1 MKPCYVYSQ
10 LHKGLLIGIKTSA
23 QSFTYQILG
32 HSSNCESKNH
42 YHTIEAALTAGVAEA
57 EKVFHWESGF
67 DAGCRGKA
75 IPTTAT
81 QDWITGWNDA
91 FNDGVEADEVQRM
104 KASMQA
110 QANRLGRGEP
120 LSEADALAEFE
131 RLIERGFSDDEIWS
145 IVHWSQVKVGKQ
157 LSRVRLR

>member
-1 MKPCYVYSQ
+1 
-10 LHKGLLIGIKTSA
+10 
-23 QSFTYQILG
+23 
-32 HSSNCESKNH
+32 
-42 YHTIEAALTAGVAEA
+42 
-57 EKVFHWESGF
+57 
-67 DAGCRGKA
+67 
-75 IPTTAT
+75 
-81 QDWITGWNDA
+81 
-91 FNDGVEADEVQRM
+91 
-104 KASMQA
+104 MQA